1 VSEAVV
7 RWRSAE
13 TIDGDI
19 LHIPDAITLTSR
31 MATGKRSH
39 YALVCSTERP
49 LEFANHG
56 QVAFGAL
63 RNLLSGRS
71 VGPSQ
76 VTAVVRLLR
85 GALVGGAIYAI
96 ALRVRLVHPYFVR
109 LMDPIRI
116 DKRGGL
122 EDGLSRATTPPRD
135 RQASTSVSFTELAAG
150 GRQAEHHRVCWSP
163 NLDASERHPL
173 AIGGHAGD
181 RVDDEPRDS
190 HQMRSSILAGP
201 DERSAAIGI
210 ASLAWPARC
219 LWRRFA
225 RGDLA
230 SPGL

>member
-1 VSEAVV
+1 MDDSSQLHLPEAFCWTRFGTEAGETISEILQRKDAERRANEGMFFWGIGNSVAPGIAELVRKSSQPELLFSPIKGRPRSTDVCPEAVV

-122 EDGLSRATTPPRD
+122 EDGLSRATTPPRG
-135 RQASTSVSFTELAAG
+135 QAS
-150 GRQAEHHRVCWSP
+150 
-163 NLDASERHPL
+163 LDLGQLH
-173 AIGGHAGD
+173 
-181 RVDDEPRDS
+181 
-190 HQMRSSILAGP
+190 
-201 DERSAAIGI
+201 
-210 ASLAWPARC
+210 
-219 LWRRFA
+219 
-225 RGDLA
+225 
-230 SPGL
+230 